1 VGSNN
6 AQPDLNEG
14 LGRLEIKPETVRFV
28 VCSTRDLIEDASLDV
43 ENWLFQKISEGM
55 NALINEALIIGD
67 GVGRPLGL
75 LNPASGI
82 PPIGQYSWQDLIMLA
97 MEIPAQ
103 WQANASFLMNQ
114 RTAALLLTMYRTGR
128 PMLGSIQGLHDGPR
142 WSLLGFP
149 IHIASQMPDVAPGAT
164 PIAFDDWKRAYTIVT
179 RKNPTIQVDP
189 YSAGFCLL
197 YKAEARVG
205 GAPTCPNGKIAP
217 HPCVGCLGGAR
228 VRPTHGVL
236 CP

>member
-1 VGSNN
+1 M
-6 AQPDLNEG
+6 
-14 LGRLEIKPETVRFV
+14 RFV

-43 ENWLFQKISEGM
+43 ENWLFGKISEGM

-75 LNPASGI
+75 LNPAGGI
-82 PPIGQYSWQDLIMLA
+82 PVCEVSASTPPGQYSWQDLIMLA

-114 RTAALLLTMYRTGR
+114 RTAALLLTMSDGTGR
-128 PMLGSIQGLHDGPR
+128 PMLGSVQGLHDGPR

-164 PIAFDDWKRAYTIVT
+164 PIAFGDWKRAYTIVT

-197 YKAEARVG
+197 FKAEARVG
-205 GAPTCPNGKIAP
+205 GAPTCPNA
-217 HPCVGCLGGAR
+217 AR
-228 VRPTHGVL
+228 LLRIR
-236 CP
+236 